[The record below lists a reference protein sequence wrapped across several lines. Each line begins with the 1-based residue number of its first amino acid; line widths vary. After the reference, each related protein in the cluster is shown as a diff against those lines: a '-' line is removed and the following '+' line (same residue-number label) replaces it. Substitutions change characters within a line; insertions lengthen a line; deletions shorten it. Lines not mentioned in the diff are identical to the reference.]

1 MGSRY
6 MKKIDLNTFIAK
18 ATDELRVFEE
28 RQEILSTDSRK
39 TMEEWINNFLIF
51 SGYQDEDEESLSS
64 EEYDDDFYY
73 GDSFE
78 YQELVNRR
86 KYRSFRDDDSY

>member
-1 MGSRY
+1 
-6 MKKIDLNTFIAK
+6 MKKIDLSSFIGK
-18 ATDELRVFEE
+18 VTDELRVFEE
-28 RQEILSTDSRK
+28 TQETLGMDSRK

-51 SGYQDEDEESLSS
+51 SGYQEEDEENFSS

>member
-1 MGSRY
+1 